1 MFFLAEYKNLCCS
14 KEQRKNLCKIGYV
27 ILKTQN
33 MKTQESVYKQHE
45 ENTEWS
51 SKLDFYKDEVTILT
65 GRLKEIASKNSS
77 AEAMVDTERFQN
89 QLMIQENAIN
99 EISHLIKNNE
109 KVLELEVDKNPVAI
123 DHRKVE
129 YHTKEQ
135 NLIVGFE
142 KNFKELRAD
151 FNRFAAKWM

>member
-1 MFFLAEYKNLCCS
+1 MN
-14 KEQRKNLCKIGYV
+14 
-27 ILKTQN
+27 
-33 MKTQESVYKQHE
+33 TQESVYKQHE

-109 KVLELEVDKNPVAI
+109 KALGLEVDKNPVAI

-135 NLIVGFE
+135 KLIVGFE

>member
-1 MFFLAEYKNLCCS
+1 
-14 KEQRKNLCKIGYV
+14 
-27 ILKTQN
+27 

-51 SKLDFYKDEVTILT
+51 SKLDFYKDEVIILT

-89 QLMIQENAIN
+89 QLLIQENAIN

-109 KVLELEVDKNPVAI
+109 KELELEVDKNPVAI

-135 NLIVGFE
+135 KLIVGFE

>member
-1 MFFLAEYKNLCCS
+1 
-14 KEQRKNLCKIGYV
+14 
-27 ILKTQN
+27 
-33 MKTQESVYKQHE
+33 MKAQESVYKQHE

-77 AEAMVDTERFQN
+77 AEAMVHTERFQN

-109 KVLELEVDKNPVAI
+109 KELELEVDKNPVAI

-135 NLIVGFE
+135 KLIVGFE